1 MAQELFMKE
10 KLLSLHGVMRIND
23 MEGNE
28 VFEVKGKFFSIHD
41 YMSLYDMEGKELAKI
56 HKKVISLHETHF
68 IEMDGKEVTELRT
81 KLFHPF
87 NQEIDLPEIGWQ
99 IRGNFLEHDFS
110 IYDKEDQL
118 RAVVH
123 RKYISLGD
131 GYQIQHF
138 VLLDPVVSIHKLFF
152 HQCNDHIA
160 ASEGK
165 SAEIQRGPEEL
176 RKQTLFLL
184 HRDSSFSFFVRH
196 R

>member
-1 MAQELFMKE
+1 MALELFMKE

-123 RKYISLGD
+123 RKYISLGE
-131 GYQIQHF
+131 GYQITITSDEDV
-138 VLLDPVVSIHKLFF
+138 VLVLAIIVALERIMADRRNARESGA
-152 HQCNDHIA
+152 IA
-160 ASEGK
+160 AGTTAAAHANQQSEND
-165 SAEIQRGPEEL
+165 QN
-176 RKQTLFLL
+176 
-184 HRDSSFSFFVRH
+184 
-196 R
+196 

>member
-10 KLLSLHGVMRIND
+10 KLLSLHGVQRIND

-28 VFEVKGKFFSIHD
+28 VFEVRGKFFSIHD

-99 IRGNFLEHDFS
+99 IRGSFLEHDFS

-123 RKYISLGD
+123 RKYISLGE
-131 GYQIQHF
+131 GYQITITSDEDV
-138 VLLDPVVSIHKLFF
+138 VLVLAIIVALERIMADRRNARESGA
-152 HQCNDHIA
+152 IA
-160 ASEGK
+160 AGTTAAAHANQQSEND
-165 SAEIQRGPEEL
+165 QN
-176 RKQTLFLL
+176 
-184 HRDSSFSFFVRH
+184 
-196 R
+196 